1 MLNKLIEKL
10 NKYCS
15 ENEIYDIDDLSKKLW
30 DELKEVGFKYVTTV
44 DRDEH
49 RWYVL
54 AENVYSV
61 IIDGEKH
68 YLGVWEVDTLKSEC
82 MSVSD
87 CECEIKFYEMEQ
99 FTTVSYRRKGE

>member
-30 DELKEVGFKYVTTV
+30 DELKDVGFKYVTTV
-44 DRDEH
+44 DRYEH

-87 CECEIKFYEMEQ
+87 CECEIEFYEMEQ